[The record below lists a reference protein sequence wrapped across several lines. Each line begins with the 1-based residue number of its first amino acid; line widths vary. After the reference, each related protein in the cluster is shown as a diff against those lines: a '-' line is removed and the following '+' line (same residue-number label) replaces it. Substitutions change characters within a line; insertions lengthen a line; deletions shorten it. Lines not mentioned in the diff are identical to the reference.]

1 MVSADRLKMS
11 VTDRVDEFVDQFIR
25 AYQSVN
31 PKP

>member
-1 MVSADRLKMS
+1 MTTPDRLRML
-11 VTDRVDEFVDQFIR
+11 VTERVQEFVEQFIR

>member
-1 MVSADRLKMS
+1 LSAS
-11 VTDRVDEFVDQFIR
+11 VTNRVAESVDQFIR